1 MVTGCLPADEKMP
14 KPVASGQKYALDFTQ
29 REFKDSERYIS
40 FMILNAVVVL
50 VKLLLVV
57 VVPSGGFCVDKRL
70 R

>member
-1 MVTGCLPADEKMP
+1 
-14 KPVASGQKYALDFTQ
+14 
-29 REFKDSERYIS
+29 
-40 FMILNAVVVL
+40 MILNAVVVL